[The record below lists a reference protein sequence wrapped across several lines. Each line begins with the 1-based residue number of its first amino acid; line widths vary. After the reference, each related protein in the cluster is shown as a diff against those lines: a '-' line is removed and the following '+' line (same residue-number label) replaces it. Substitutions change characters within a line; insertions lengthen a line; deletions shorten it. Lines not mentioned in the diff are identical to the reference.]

1 MKISTI
7 HHQCHFQLSRFSCPL
22 SDCLLLL
29 CLIKGLVDLPIFHEP
44 HINPWLRFFFTLN
57 RAEKWHALFALN
69 GVGGG
74 WVSFGEMV
82 RHNALKRGEMIK
94 QDGLK

>member
-1 MKISTI
+1 MVK
-7 HHQCHFQLSRFSCPL
+7 
-22 SDCLLLL
+22 
-29 CLIKGLVDLPIFHEP
+29 V
-44 HINPWLRFFFTLN
+44 FFTLG

-74 WVSFGEMV
+74 WVSFGELV

>member
-1 MKISTI
+1 MVK
-7 HHQCHFQLSRFSCPL
+7 
-22 SDCLLLL
+22 
-29 CLIKGLVDLPIFHEP
+29 
-44 HINPWLRFFFTLN
+44 FFFTLN

-74 WVSFGEMV
+74 RVSFGEMV